1 MENQKLKMDNKINV
15 NVLNTT
21 VIIKVKN
28 QKIKKMDNKINV
40 NV

>member
-1 MENQKLKMDNKINV
+1 MKNQKLKMDNKINV

-28 QKIKKMDNKINV
+28 QKLKRWTTK
-40 NV
+40 